1 MDHPMELAKQM
12 ARLLESDQVAASQIK
27 EHLGEARTYEL
38 LRLEPPEELDE
49 PEDDLLGKG
58 DEHLDTLRRVIKNF
72 SKAEVL
78 EALADAK

>member
-1 MDHPMELAKQM
+1 MELAKQM

-38 LRLEPPEELDE
+38 LRLERPILESDALIEDGGKSEEH
-49 PEDDLLGKG
+49 P
-58 DEHLDTLRRVIKNF
+58 DTLRRVLRNF

-78 EALADAK
+78 EALAEIK